1 MQLNNKWFL
10 TYKLFNSA
18 FTGLSVGILFTI
30 YNPLDPEIYSL
41 GGIILASAML
51 VLAKFYEKLL
61 NIKSFY
67 LISVLV
73 EACML
78 ITVLVFLILKYSLV
92 SALIIY
98 ILYQFTFIFGGYL
111 VRAETLVAQNKEL
124 LAKIDINKQIGYLLG
139 LAFSF
144 LIYKVLENSFN
155 ISETKD
161 QIIVLHYI
169 LLTLQFSILVFLFL
183 SFDKKVKCNKK
194 VNTY

>member
-67 LISVLV
+67 FISVLV

-139 LAFSF
+139 LAFSY

-155 ISETKD
+155 MSETKD

-169 LLTLQFSILVFLFL
+169 LLTLQFSILAFLLL
-183 SFDKKVKCNKK
+183 SFEKKVKCNK
-194 VNTY
+194 

>member
-67 LISVLV
+67 FISVLV

-144 LIYKVLENSFN
+144 LTYKVLENSFN

-169 LLTLQFSILVFLFL
+169 LLTLQFSILAFLLL
-183 SFDKKVKCNKK
+183 SFDKKVKCNK
-194 VNTY
+194 

>member
-67 LISVLV
+67 FISVLV

-139 LAFSF
+139 LGFSF

-169 LLTLQFSILVFLFL
+169 LLTLQFSILAFLLL
-183 SFDKKVKCNKK
+183 SFDKKVKCNK
-194 VNTY
+194 

>member
-67 LISVLV
+67 FISVLV

-139 LAFSF
+139 LAFSY

-155 ISETKD
+155 MSETKD

-169 LLTLQFSILVFLFL
+169 LLTLQFSILAFLLL
-183 SFDKKVKCNKK
+183 SFDKKVKSNK
-194 VNTY
+194 

>member
-67 LISVLV
+67 FISVLV

-78 ITVLVFLILKYSLV
+78 ITVLVFLILKYSIV
-92 SALIIY
+92 SALTIY

-169 LLTLQFSILVFLFL
+169 LLILQFLILVFLLL
-183 SFDKKVKCNKK
+183 SFDKKVKCNK
-194 VNTY
+194 

>member
-67 LISVLV
+67 FISVLV

-78 ITVLVFLILKYSLV
+78 ITVLVFLILKYSFE

-169 LLTLQFSILVFLFL
+169 LLTLQFSILAFLLL
-183 SFDKKVKCNKK
+183 SFDKKVKCNK
-194 VNTY
+194 

>member
-10 TYKLFNSA
+10 TYKLFNSS

-51 VLAKFYEKLL
+51 VIAKFYEKLL

-67 LISVLV
+67 FISVLV

-169 LLTLQFSILVFLFL
+169 LLTLQFSILAFLLL
-183 SFDKKVKCNKK
+183 SFDKKVKSNK
-194 VNTY
+194 

>member
-67 LISVLV
+67 FISVLV

-169 LLTLQFSILVFLFL
+169 LLTLQFSILAFLLL
-183 SFDKKVKCNKK
+183 SFDKKVKCNK
-194 VNTY
+194 

>member
-67 LISVLV
+67 FISVLV

-169 LLTLQFSILVFLFL
+169 MLTLQFSILAFLLL
-183 SFDKKVKCNKK
+183 SFDKKVKCNK
-194 VNTY
+194 

>member
-51 VLAKFYEKLL
+51 VLAKCYEKLL

-67 LISVLV
+67 FISVLV

-155 ISETKD
+155 ISENKE

-169 LLTLQFSILVFLFL
+169 LLTLQFSILAFLLL
-183 SFDKKVKCNKK
+183 SFDKKVKWNK
-194 VNTY
+194 

>member
-51 VLAKFYEKLL
+51 ILAKFYEKLL

-67 LISVLV
+67 FISILV

-78 ITVLVFLILKYSLV
+78 ITVLVFLILKYSIV
-92 SALIIY
+92 SALTIY

-124 LAKIDINKQIGYLLG
+124 LAKIDVNKQIGYLLG

-161 QIIVLHYI
+161 QIIILHYI
-169 LLTLQFSILVFLFL
+169 LLTLQFSILAFLLL
-183 SFDKKVKCNKK
+183 SFLNQTFHV
-194 VNTY
+194 TPLQS

>member
-67 LISVLV
+67 FISVLV

-161 QIIVLHYI
+161 QIIVIHYI
-169 LLTLQFSILVFLFL
+169 LLTLQFSILAFLLL
-183 SFDKKVKCNKK
+183 SFDKKVKCNK
-194 VNTY
+194 

>member
-67 LISVLV
+67 FISVLV

-139 LAFSF
+139 LAFSY

-155 ISETKD
+155 MSETKD

-169 LLTLQFSILVFLFL
+169 LLTLQFSILAFLLL
-183 SFDKKVKCNKK
+183 SFDKKVKRNK
-194 VNTY
+194 

>member
-1 MQLNNKWFL
+1 MQLNNRWFL

-30 YNPLDPEIYSL
+30 YNPIDPEVYSL

-67 LISVLV
+67 FISVLV

-169 LLTLQFSILVFLFL
+169 LLTLQFSILAFLLL
-183 SFDKKVKCNKK
+183 SFDKKVKCNK
-194 VNTY
+194 

>member
-51 VLAKFYEKLL
+51 VLAKYYEKLL

-67 LISVLV
+67 FISVLV

-169 LLTLQFSILVFLFL
+169 LLTLQFSILAFLLL
-183 SFDKKVKCNKK
+183 SFDKKVKCNK
-194 VNTY
+194 

>member
-18 FTGLSVGILFTI
+18 FTGVSVGILFTI

-51 VLAKFYEKLL
+51 IIAKFYEKLL

-67 LISVLV
+67 FISILV

-78 ITVLVFLILKYSLV
+78 ITVLVFLILNYSLV
-92 SALIIY
+92 SALVIY

-111 VRAETLVAQNKEL
+111 VRAETLVAKNKEL

-144 LIYKVLENSFN
+144 LFYKVLENSFN

-161 QIIVLHYI
+161 QIIVIHYI
-169 LLTLQFSILVFLFL
+169 LLILQFSILAFLLL
-183 SFDKKVKCNKK
+183 SFDKKVKCSK
-194 VNTY
+194 

>member
-67 LISVLV
+67 FISVLV

-78 ITVLVFLILKYSLV
+78 ITVLVFLILKYSLL

-169 LLTLQFSILVFLFL
+169 LLTLQFSILAFLLL
-183 SFDKKVKCNKK
+183 SFDKKVKCNK
-194 VNTY
+194 

>member
-51 VLAKFYEKLL
+51 VIAKFYEKLL

-67 LISVLV
+67 FISVLV

-169 LLTLQFSILVFLFL
+169 LLTLQFSILAFLLL
-183 SFDKKVKCNKK
+183 SFDKKVKCNK
-194 VNTY
+194 

>member
-51 VLAKFYEKLL
+51 ILAKFYEKLL

-67 LISVLV
+67 FISILV

-78 ITVLVFLILKYSLV
+78 ITVLVFLILKYSIV
-92 SALIIY
+92 SALTIY

-111 VRAETLVAQNKEL
+111 VRAETLVVQNKEL
-124 LAKIDINKQIGYLLG
+124 LAKIDVNKQIGYLLG

-161 QIIVLHYI
+161 QIIILHYI
-169 LLTLQFSILVFLFL
+169 LLTLQFSILAFLLL
-183 SFDKKVKCNKK
+183 SFDKKVKCNK
-194 VNTY
+194 

>member
-51 VLAKFYEKLL
+51 VIAKFYEKLL

-67 LISVLV
+67 FISVLV

-124 LAKIDINKQIGYLLG
+124 LAKIDINKQIGYLIG

-144 LIYKVLENSFN
+144 LIYRVLENSFN
-155 ISETKD
+155 IPETKD

-169 LLTLQFSILVFLFL
+169 LLTLQFSILAFLLL
-183 SFDKKVKCNKK
+183 SFDKKVKCNK
-194 VNTY
+194 

>member
-67 LISVLV
+67 FISVLV

-111 VRAETLVAQNKEL
+111 VRAETLVAPNKEL

-144 LIYKVLENSFN
+144 LTYKVLENSFN

-169 LLTLQFSILVFLFL
+169 LLTLQFSILAFLLL
-183 SFDKKVKCNKK
+183 SFDKKVKCNK
-194 VNTY
+194 

>member
-1 MQLNNKWFL
+1 MQINNKWFL

-67 LISVLV
+67 FISILV

-169 LLTLQFSILVFLFL
+169 LLTLQFSILAFLLL
-183 SFDKKVKCNKK
+183 SFDKKVKCNK
-194 VNTY
+194 

>member
-51 VLAKFYEKLL
+51 ILAKFYEKLL

-67 LISVLV
+67 FISILV

-78 ITVLVFLILKYSLV
+78 ITVLVFLILKYSIV
-92 SALIIY
+92 SALTIY

-111 VRAETLVAQNKEL
+111 VRAETLVVKNKEL
-124 LAKIDINKQIGYLLG
+124 LAKIDVNKQIGYLLG

-161 QIIVLHYI
+161 QIIILHYI
-169 LLTLQFSILVFLFL
+169 LLTLQFSILAFLLL
-183 SFDKKVKCNKK
+183 SFDKKVKCNK
-194 VNTY
+194 

>member
-1 MQLNNKWFL
+1 MRLNNKWFL

-18 FTGLSVGILFTI
+18 FTGLSIGILFTI

-41 GGIILASAML
+41 GGIVLASAML
-51 VLAKFYEKLL
+51 ILAKFYEKIL

-67 LISVLV
+67 IISILV

-92 SALIIY
+92 SALTIY

-124 LAKIDINKQIGYLLG
+124 LAKIDVNKQIGYLLG

-144 LIYKVLENSFN
+144 LFYKILENSFN

-169 LLTLQFSILVFLFL
+169 LLTLQFSILAFLLL
-183 SFDKKVKCNKK
+183 SFDKKVKCNK
-194 VNTY
+194 

>member
-1 MQLNNKWFL
+1 MQINNKWFL

-67 LISVLV
+67 FISILV

-169 LLTLQFSILVFLFL
+169 LLTLQFSILAFLLL
-183 SFDKKVKCNKK
+183 SFDKKVKWNK
-194 VNTY
+194 

>member
-67 LISVLV
+67 FISVLV

-92 SALIIY
+92 SARIIY

-144 LIYKVLENSFN
+144 LVYKVLENLFN

-169 LLTLQFSILVFLFL
+169 LLTLQFSILAFLLL
-183 SFDKKVKCNKK
+183 SFDKKVKCNK
-194 VNTY
+194 

>member
-67 LISVLV
+67 FISVLV

-139 LAFSF
+139 LTFSF

-169 LLTLQFSILVFLFL
+169 LLTLQFSILAFLLL
-183 SFDKKVKCNKK
+183 SFDKKVKCNK
-194 VNTY
+194 

>member
-67 LISVLV
+67 FISVLV

-124 LAKIDINKQIGYLLG
+124 LAKIDVNKQIGYLLG

-169 LLTLQFSILVFLFL
+169 LLTLQFSILAFLLL
-183 SFDKKVKCNKK
+183 SFDKKVKRNK
-194 VNTY
+194 

>member
-1 MQLNNKWFL
+1 MQLNYKWFL

-67 LISVLV
+67 FISVLV

-169 LLTLQFSILVFLFL
+169 LLTLQFSILAFLLL
-183 SFDKKVKCNKK
+183 SFDKKVKCNK
-194 VNTY
+194 

>member
-51 VLAKFYEKLL
+51 ILAKFYEKLL

-67 LISVLV
+67 FISILV

-124 LAKIDINKQIGYLLG
+124 LAKIDVNKQIGYLLG

-161 QIIVLHYI
+161 QIIILHYI
-169 LLTLQFSILVFLFL
+169 LLTLQFSILAFLLL
-183 SFDKKVKCNKK
+183 SFDKKVKCNK
-194 VNTY
+194 

>member
-67 LISVLV
+67 FISVLV

-169 LLTLQFSILVFLFL
+169 LLTLQFSILAFLLL
-183 SFDKKVKCNKK
+183 SFVKKVKCNK
-194 VNTY
+194 

>member
-51 VLAKFYEKLL
+51 ILAKFYEKIL

-67 LISVLV
+67 FISILV

-92 SALIIY
+92 SALTIY

-124 LAKIDINKQIGYLLG
+124 LAKIDVNKQIGYLLG

-144 LIYKVLENSFN
+144 LFYKILENSFN

-169 LLTLQFSILVFLFL
+169 LLTLQFSILAFLLL
-183 SFDKKVKCNKK
+183 SFDKKVECSK
-194 VNTY
+194 

>member
-67 LISVLV
+67 FISVLV

-169 LLTLQFSILVFLFL
+169 LLTLQFSILAFLLL
-183 SFDKKVKCNKK
+183 SFDKKVECNK
-194 VNTY
+194 

>member
-67 LISVLV
+67 FISILV
-73 EACML
+73 ETCMI
-78 ITVLVFLILKYSLV
+78 ITLLVFLILKYSIV
-92 SALIIY
+92 SALTIY

-169 LLTLQFSILVFLFL
+169 LLTLQFSILAFLLL
-183 SFDKKVKCNKK
+183 SFDKKVKCNK
-194 VNTY
+194 

>member
-67 LISVLV
+67 FISVLV

-78 ITVLVFLILKYSLV
+78 ITVLVFLILKYSIV
-92 SALIIY
+92 SALTIY

-161 QIIVLHYI
+161 QIIILHYI
-169 LLTLQFSILVFLFL
+169 LLTLQFSILAFLLL
-183 SFDKKVKCNKK
+183 SFDKKS
-194 VNTY
+194 

>member
-51 VLAKFYEKLL
+51 ILAKFYEKLL

-67 LISVLV
+67 FISILV

-169 LLTLQFSILVFLFL
+169 LLTLQFSILAFLLL
-183 SFDKKVKCNKK
+183 SFDKKVKCNK
-194 VNTY
+194 

>member
-67 LISVLV
+67 FISVLV

-111 VRAETLVAQNKEL
+111 VRAETLVAPNKEL

-169 LLTLQFSILVFLFL
+169 LLTLQFSILAFLLL
-183 SFDKKVKCNKK
+183 SFDKKVKCNK
-194 VNTY
+194 